1 LAPSR
6 TDLVIGGVLS
16 LLGVGVSL
24 EAVRLKVG
32 SALDPQPGFFPLV
45 GGILLIA
52 LGALQVGHALW
63 ATRPLDDTRQDRLG
77 APATLVGGLAIYVT
91 LLPWAGYPLAT
102 ALLTLLALRVQDT
115 RWPSAIAA
123 SVLLALGS
131 YFLFLRLG
139 VPLPGGRLFAG

>member
-1 LAPSR
+1 LASSR

-16 LLGVGVSL
+16 LLGVGVSV

-45 GGILLIA
+45 GGILMIA
-52 LGALQVGHALW
+52 LGVLQVGHALW
-63 ATRPLDDTRQDRLG
+63 ATRPPGDARPDSLG
-77 APATLVGGLAIYVT
+77 APATLVGGLVIYVS

-115 RWPSAIAA
+115 RWPFAVAA

-131 YFLFLRLG
+131 YFLFLELG